1 MEKKR
6 TVTKTKAADG
16 SKSRVVTRN
25 MKDGN
30 TKVKS
35 KTKSGGVVTK
45 RKVTVGPKSTSTST
59 QRMGNPTTPSSD
71 TSATGPAYAREK
83 AKRLIVGGGANR
95 SAMSVE
101 KKTTSQ
107 AVKGKE
113 TVKNRKA
120 KKGEVRKTKSKIDG
134 NRISTTGTVT
144 SSNSDPASP
153 YSVRD
158 GRGGSKTMYGQLRY
172 GSSRSDIV
180 ETNKTRVTPAAK
192 TTVKTKIKKRGR
204 K

>member
-6 TVTKTKAADG
+6 TVAKTKAADG
-16 SKSRVVTRN
+16 SKSKVVTRK

-45 RKVTVGPKSTSTST
+45 RKVTVGPKSTSSKPVY
-59 QRMGNPTTPSSD
+59 MSNPTTPSN
-71 TSATGPAYAREK
+71 YAGSLKVRTREK
-83 AKRLIVGGGANR
+83 AKKLNTPAGG
-95 SAMSVE
+95 MTVE

-107 AVKGKE
+107 SVKGKE
-113 TVKNRKA
+113 TVKNRNA
-120 KKGEVRKTKSKIDG
+120 KKGEARKKKYKIDG

-144 SSNSDPASP
+144 SSQRGWYPTRIDSE
-153 YSVRD
+153 
-158 GRGGSKTMYGQLRY
+158 GRKHNKGRA
-172 GSSRSDIV
+172 DIT

-192 TTVKTKIKKRGR
+192 KLVKTKIKKMGR